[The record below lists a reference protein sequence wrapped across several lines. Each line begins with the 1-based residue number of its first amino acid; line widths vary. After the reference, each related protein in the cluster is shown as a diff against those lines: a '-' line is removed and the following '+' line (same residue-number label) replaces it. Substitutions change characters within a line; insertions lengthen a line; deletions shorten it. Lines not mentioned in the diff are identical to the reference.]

1 MTRYLLSV
9 YQPGTGERP
18 PPEVLARISAD
29 LAEVHADLQA
39 AGSWVFAAA
48 SPDPPTATVVRAADD
63 DVLLTDGPF
72 LEGKEYLGGLAV
84 IEADDLDAALAGPAV
99 LRRRRP
105 CPSRC
110 SPSCDDR
117 ADLP

>member
-29 LAEVHADLQA
+29 LAEVHGDLQA
-39 AGSWVFAAA
+39 AGSWVFAGGLAGPA
-48 SPDPPTATVVRAADD
+48 TATVVRAADD

-84 IEADDLDAALAGPAV
+84 IEADDLDAALAWA
-99 LRRRRP
+99 RRL
-105 CPSRC
+105 
-110 SPSCDDR
+110 
-117 ADLP
+117 AKATTLPIEVQPFL